1 MATKQWPVSYPC
13 GVSRQIA
20 GDHANF
26 PLFPGVVISPDI
38 NVSGR
43 ERYCHQ
49 PEYPV
54 GLRAQSTGNAP
65 WLIAL
70 AIPVYFSAALSLSYW
85 ILDVNKPKKSLKIA
99 FTITTLCYV
108 LFAWIT
114 QLPGY
119 FVQPY
124 IPLIALLIIT
134 LINIKCVSAPLK
146 ILSPDPG
153 TLRQQLTRAMA
164 NCLWLAGVILC
175 LWIIYGLGLL
185 WSRGISVS
193 DALIPHTSGAV
204 KSRLGSEW
212 RKKITQ

>member
-49 PEYPV
+49 PEYNV

-85 ILDVNKPKKSLKIA
+85 ILDVNKPKIA
-99 FTITTLCYV
+99 KNRVHDYD
-108 LFAWIT
+108 
-114 QLPGY
+114 
-119 FVQPY
+119 
-124 IPLIALLIIT
+124 ALLCAVRMDNPIT
-134 LINIKCVSAPLK
+134 RLFCTTIH
-146 ILSPDPG
+146 
-153 TLRQQLTRAMA
+153 
-164 NCLWLAGVILC
+164 
-175 LWIIYGLGLL
+175 
-185 WSRGISVS
+185 SV
-193 DALIPHTSGAV
+193 DRPAHYHAY
-204 KSRLGSEW
+204 
-212 RKKITQ
+212 